1 MGKGL
6 LRVLIGFVITFGMW
20 YWYNKNV
27 LSKLD
32 IEGQLAEIEY
42 EYNDYEPED
51 YEEDDDGDYAYD
63 DYDTQSDW

>member
-6 LRVLIGFVITFGMW
+6 LRFLIGIAITYGAW
-20 YWYNKNV
+20 YWYNENI

-42 EYNDYEPED
+42 EHYDSEYE
-51 YEEDDDGDYAYD
+51 EEDDDEGDYAYD
-63 DYDTQSDW
+63 DYDTESDW